1 MEEHLIIGGAGYP
14 GMSLATTIAS
24 SGVHVKV
31 FDVMQPSRLLP
42 ANITFVQV
50 FTLFPVCSRIT
61 ENLHIIL
68 THWLRQV

>member
-14 GMSLATTIAS
+14 GMSLATAIAN

-31 FDVMQPSRLLP
+31 FDVKQPSRQLP

-50 FTLFPVCSRIT
+50 FALFTVCSTIT
-61 ENLHIIL
+61 QSSLYYFNQL
-68 THWLRQV
+68 T